1 MKKAKTKIRIWM
13 YLLLS
18 IVGIIL
24 GVVTCHADNNVLIP
38 ITGVCHYSEAQRF
51 VKILNEKRK
60 AKNLAELKPT
70 SGLTEA
76 AMQK

>member
-18 IVGIIL
+18 IVGIML

-38 ITGVCHYSEAQRF
+38 ITGVCHYSEA
-51 VKILNEKRK
+51 
-60 AKNLAELKPT
+60 
-70 SGLTEA
+70 
-76 AMQK
+76 

>member
-24 GVVTCHADNNVLIP
+24 GVVTCQADNVLIP
-38 ITGVCHYSEAQRF
+38 ITGVCHYGEAQRF
-51 VKILNEKRK
+51 VKILNEKEK
-60 AKNLAELKPT
+60 QVLQN
-70 SGLTEA
+70 
-76 AMQK
+76 

>member
-38 ITGVCHYSEAQRF
+38 ITGVCHYAEAQRF
-51 VKILNEKRK
+51 VKIINEKIK
-60 AKNLAELKPT
+60 AKNLPKLNPT
-70 SGLTEA
+70 RG
-76 AMQK
+76 

>member
-24 GVVTCHADNNVLIP
+24 GVVTCQADNNVLIP
-38 ITGVCHYSEAQRF
+38 ITGVCHYGEAQRF
-51 VKILNEKRK
+51 VKILNEK
-60 AKNLAELKPT
+60 
-70 SGLTEA
+70 LT
-76 AMQK
+76 KFLIIFS